1 MKIIIFKLF
10 EFSSTI
16 FSKSQQLKDINIIS
30 LTEGFELN
38 INIFESISNNISHT
52 INYRGNTSTI
62 KICLRKNKLTIGIGQ
77 MNIINKRQNIKIYP
91 TNNNPNKKLIT
102 LILFCYN
109 KKDFSEKYLESYKS
123 PDKTQYYK
131 YFNNSNNSNTNNTS
145 SFSISSLIIKNNK
158 TPLNKRKIFII
169 NQKNKS
175 QTNLTI
181 NSQKKLFTGLTQNSI
196 YSFNNDI
203 FKYDKDH
210 NITIYSDNIN
220 TKSQLSGSIS
230 CYSNNFFSEKK
241 NKNKKLLSPAIY
253 SYPFNKNKNKNNINE
268 NKKRNFQNKSMINSL
283 ILSNLDLKIDDENK
297 FTHALNLDKMNKKI
311 DEYIFD
317 KTFEDV
323 LQNDL
328 PIISQEDKQFLYYDE
343 YNSNKYKKMITDF
356 FLLYNEEN
364 IKKVNNSEIKL
375 ETHFMIEKIYE
386 LMHEYYK
393 EYYDF
398 DNQNKY
404 LASVIK
410 NFGYRYNNL
419 LKKKT
424 NLKIKIYKNKIKK
437 DLYPKKKKLKY
448 YIPKVNKIN
457 NELKILNNI
466 NQITINNNNKIKNLR
481 SLFLNIIQ
489 KNKNKINEKQIKK
502 LKEIGITIIE
512 DNYISDQ
519 KNNNNLNKKINN
531 KNEEKEVDNKRK
543 KSIDLTLKKYT
554 YSNLNINEKNNHR
567 IFRNYKIKVKSKI
580 NNIKVKNI
588 NINNNV
594 NSEINSKDFPFNKK
608 KIYKNQNI

>member
-10 EFSSTI
+10 EFSSTL
-16 FSKSQQLKDINIIS
+16 FSKSQQLKDINIVS

-38 INIFESISNNISHT
+38 INIFESISNNVSHT
-52 INYRGNTSTI
+52 INYTGNTSTI

-158 TPLNKRKIFII
+158 TPLNKRQNFII

-175 QTNLTI
+175 QTNLKN
-181 NSQKKLFTGLTQNSI
+181 NSQKKLFTGLTQNSV
-196 YSFNNDI
+196 YSFNTNI

-210 NITIYSDNIN
+210 NITIYSDNNNN

-241 NKNKKLLSPAIY
+241 DKNKKLYSPAIY
-253 SYPFNKNKNKNNINE
+253 SYPFNKNNNRNKINE

-283 ILSNLDLKIDDENK
+283 IISNLDLKIDDDNK
-297 FTHALNLDKMNKKI
+297 FTHVLNLDKMNKQI

-364 IKKVNNSEIKL
+364 IKKVNDSEIKL

-404 LASVIK
+404 LIGVIK

-448 YIPKVNKIN
+448 YMPKVNKIN

-466 NQITINNNNKIKNLR
+466 NQITINNNKMKNLR
-481 SLFLNIIQ
+481 NIFLNIIQ
-489 KNKNKINEKQIKK
+489 KNRNKINEKQNKK
-502 LKEIGITIIE
+502 LKDIGITIIE
-512 DNYISDQ
+512 DKYISDQ
-519 KNNNNLNKKINN
+519 KNNNNLNKKIIN
-531 KNEEKEVDNKRK
+531 KNEDKEIDNKRK
-543 KSIDLTLKKYT
+543 NSIDLTSKKYT
-554 YSNLNINEKNNHR
+554 YSNLNINEKNNYR
-567 IFRNYKIKVKSKI
+567 FFRNYKIKVKSKV
-580 NNIKVKNI
+580 NNIKAKNI
-588 NINNNV
+588 ITSNNV
-594 NSEINSKDFPFNKK
+594 NSVINPKDFPFNKK
-608 KIYKNQNI
+608 KLYKNQNI